1 MQPLLRHLVR
11 RIQLQNSIARLSL
24 GSLFVLSLYARASCA
39 SLCEWRS
46 TSTRCASYLQCMD
59 EDMCDVIQPEKQLVT
74 QSYAN
79 NGLNFDRQ
87 ADANCHISVPPFTA
101 AGLPAKL

>member
-1 MQPLLRHLVR
+1 MSRLALNEQRVVWVR
-11 RIQLQNSIARLSL
+11 S
-24 GSLFVLSLYARASCA
+24 
-39 SLCEWRS
+39 
-46 TSTRCASYLQCMD
+46 QCMD
-59 EDMCDVIQPEKQLVT
+59 EEICDIIQPEKQLVT